1 MKITYAYIHEPW
13 EGTETFK
20 VVPFERIDRHGKKR
34 LMYSD
39 IWAMPGGKT
48 VSTVELENIVRDMW
62 KTLTFET
69 VEEATDH
76 NLAVVLT
83 TDNVIGIDPHG

>member
-1 MKITYAYIHEPW
+1 MKITYAYINEPW
-13 EGTETFK
+13 EGSETFK
-20 VVPFERIDRHGKKR
+20 IVPFERIDRHGKKR

-39 IWAMPGGKT
+39 IWAMPEGKT
-48 VSTVELENIVRDMW
+48 VSTVELENIVRNMG

-83 TDNVIGIDPHG
+83 TDNVIEIDPHG